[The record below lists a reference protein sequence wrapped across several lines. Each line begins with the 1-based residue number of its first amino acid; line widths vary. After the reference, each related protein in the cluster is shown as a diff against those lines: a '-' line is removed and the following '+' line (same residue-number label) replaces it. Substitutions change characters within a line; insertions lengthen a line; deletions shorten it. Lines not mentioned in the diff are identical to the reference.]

1 MKPGPL
7 LVLVVMIGAGCTG
20 GSPTASDHETP
31 PAIQTDQPSPQAESD
46 QSPPPR
52 DARIYSAV
60 IRQLMIERSTSRPE
74 VVYVVNGAVAGAG
87 RPRGDPFGP
96 AAQPFEQDVIE
107 ALRQRLDRDRDLPP
121 VRFITDG
128 NNVIRKNGVVKNG
141 GVLISLGPIGR
152 GNTRRVLVA
161 NTFWCGGKCSGW
173 QTYVVS
179 NKSGRWEVTGV
190 SGPVV
195 MS

>member
-1 MKPGPL
+1 MKPAPL

-20 GSPTASDHETP
+20 GSPSASDHETP
-31 PAIQTDQPSPQAESD
+31 PALQTVQPSPQAESD

-87 RPRGDPFGP
+87 RPRGDPFSP
-96 AAQPFEQDVIE
+96 ATQPFEQDVIE

-128 NNVIRKNGVVKNG
+128 SNLLRQHGIVKNN
-141 GVLISLGPIGR
+141 GVLISLGPIEG
-152 GNTRRVLVA
+152 TKRRVLVA

-179 NKSGRWEVTGV
+179 NKSGRWRVTGV

-195 MS
+195 QS